1 MHAAAA
7 PALFPQDRVC
17 DWLDEMRR
25 VAGDARSLPPAARRA
40 VSSVLA
46 SLRREA
52 DRELTLV
59 QRRRVDEVLAEL
71 SRQN

>member
-7 PALFPQDRVC
+7 PAIYPHDRVC
-17 DWLDEMRR
+17 DWLDEMWR
-25 VAGDARSLPPAARRA
+25 VADDARSLPPAACRA

-52 DRELTLV
+52 DRELTLA
-59 QRRRVDEVLAEL
+59 QRLGVDEVLAEL